1 MRKMTKEMKQ
11 LAIRYFEGQISREEE
26 NVLFDFVQQSEEN
39 RVLFHSWEA
48 EWSDQHEVDAETEQA
63 WQFLAS
69 RIIGE
74 DVKPVK
80 VVNLWR
86 NIVAV
91 AAVAL
96 LIVGTAL
103 TTWYITSNAP
113 ESYYAVTAPQGSRS
127 CLVLPDGSRVWL
139 NAGSTLRYSTQF
151 SQKNRKVELNGEG
164 YFEVA
169 KHHGAEFVVKTC
181 GYDVVVKGTHFDVSA
196 YKDDEYITTT
206 LMEGSVMINRG
217 EDHLLMKP
225 GEMVKLDVNTGEL
238 IKSTFSDNTNAWM
251 QNMADY
257 EEITLNDFAKI
268 LSRQYA
274 VDIHIQSAVL
284 RQAKFSISLRN
295 KETIDEVLDALNR
308 VMDMKVHR
316 VGKDIYISQ

>member
-1 MRKMTKEMKQ
+1 MKQ

-127 CLVLPDGSRVWL
+127 RLVLPDGSRVWL

>member
-1 MRKMTKEMKQ
+1 MTKEMKQ

-127 CLVLPDGSRVWL
+127 RLVLPDGSRVWL

>member
-1 MRKMTKEMKQ
+1 MKQ

-113 ESYYAVTAPQGSRS
+113 ESYYAITAPQGSRS
-127 CLVLPDGSRVWL
+127 RLVLPDGSRVWL

>member
-127 CLVLPDGSRVWL
+127 RLVLPDGSRVWL